1 MRMGVVWAAMR
12 IILNIRVNNNNNN
25 RVEAW
30 IIDWYNLL
38 QLQAFLAVIIW
49 FEVELDS
56 GKSHK
61 GQTHL
66 KMTTRA
72 RAIHLNIRSSIYYA
86 KGG

>member
-1 MRMGVVWAAMR
+1 MGVEWAAMR
-12 IILNIRVNNNNNN
+12 IILNIRVNNNN

-56 GKSHK
+56 GKSK
-61 GQTHL
+61 SL
-66 KMTTRA
+66 
-72 RAIHLNIRSSIYYA
+72 IR
-86 KGG
+86 